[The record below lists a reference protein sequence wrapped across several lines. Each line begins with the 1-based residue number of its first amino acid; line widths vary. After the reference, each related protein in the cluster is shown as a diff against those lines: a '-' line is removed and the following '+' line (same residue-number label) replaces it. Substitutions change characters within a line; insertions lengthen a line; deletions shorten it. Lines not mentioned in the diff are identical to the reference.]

1 MTSSKP
7 HLARIEVDLQVH
19 VTPPLADLRAH
30 IRLLLADEDADFVVD
45 VELLAT
51 ELVSNAYDHGVRPLS
66 VRLWQPARRRLV
78 RLEVDDANPDHLPVL
93 GVSRFGANRGRGLI
107 VSRFGANRGRG
118 LIMVD
123 QLAQRWGSAVRSWGK
138 TIWAEM
144 GGPSPA

>member
-7 HLARIEVDLQVH
+7 HLARIDVDLQLY

-30 IRLLLADEDADFVVD
+30 IRLLLADEDGDCVED

-66 VRLWQPARRRLV
+66 ARLWRPERRKLV
-78 RLEVDDANPDHLPVL
+78 RLEVDDANPNHLPVL
-93 GVSRFGANRGRGLI
+93 G

-138 TIWAEM
+138 TIWAEVAC
-144 GGPSPA
+144 GPTTA